1 MQSPITL
8 LIIAADPLV
17 RSSLAALFDGVESCN
32 VHSVTS
38 PALFLSSDSE
48 ETHGFE
54 ADLILWD
61 MGWESGNLETL
72 DFQDFDRPVVA
83 LVADY
88 DQSAEAWNAG
98 SRAILSRETGIDKM
112 LSAFRAVTTGLI
124 VLDPSVS
131 SSLLP
136 SSPQR
141 PADLENAPTPRE
153 LEVLQLLA
161 EGLTNRAIAKQLDIS
176 EHTVKFH
183 VNAILSKFGAQ
194 SRTEAVVVA
203 TRLGFILL

>member
-38 PALFLSSDSE
+38 PALFLSSDSK